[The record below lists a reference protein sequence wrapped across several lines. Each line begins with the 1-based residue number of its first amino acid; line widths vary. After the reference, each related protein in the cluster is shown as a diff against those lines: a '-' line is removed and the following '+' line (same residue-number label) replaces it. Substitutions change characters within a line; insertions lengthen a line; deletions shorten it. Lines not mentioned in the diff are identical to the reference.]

1 MLNGQPFRFA
11 GANIHWLALDDSTNY
26 PSQFRVDDALDAAQ
40 EMGLT
45 VIRSH
50 DLGISSGCPN
60 CIEPSLHVFNET
72 ALEHVDYIIKA
83 AADRG
88 LRLIIPLTDN
98 WRYPAGGKHNFTG
111 WRGISEENQFYSNP
125 QVISPRRLAKANQSG

>member
-1 MLNGQPFRFA
+1 MLDRQPFRFA
-11 GANIHWLALDDSTNY
+11 GANIDWLALDDSTNY
-26 PSQFRVDDALDAAQ
+26 PSQFRVNDALDAAK

-45 VIRSH
+45 VICSH

-60 CIEPSLHVFNET
+60 CIEPSLDVFNET
-72 ALEHVDYIIKA
+72 ALEHVDYVIKA

-98 WRYPAGGKHNFTG
+98 WRYPAGGKHNFYELAWHLRRKSMLLQSTG
-111 WRGISEENQFYSNP
+111 HQ
-125 QVISPRRLAKANQSG
+125 